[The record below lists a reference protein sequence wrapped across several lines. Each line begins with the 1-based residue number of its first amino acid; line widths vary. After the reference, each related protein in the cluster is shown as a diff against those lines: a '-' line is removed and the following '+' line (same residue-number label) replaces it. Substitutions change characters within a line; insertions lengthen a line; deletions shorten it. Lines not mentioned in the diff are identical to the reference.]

1 MLGQSGFFIK
11 FLKLVGPF
19 WQSEHRAIIRKRT
32 MALIVLTVLQIVIA
46 VIITEWSAMLF
57 DTLEQRDMSGLS
69 TQIGRLILIF
79 AASMTVTVLHLKIKR
94 NLQISWR
101 SWLTARVIGQ
111 WMNKGHHYQIAQI
124 LTVGHDNPDERIA
137 EDIRIA
143 TDEAVNLCHTLFYS
157 LLLLVSFTKILWTLS
172 NTIILHL
179 GEYRIPV
186 HGHLV
191 WIAIMYASVAS
202 ILGWWV
208 GRPLTLTTNAM
219 QTVEA
224 NFRFALVKAR
234 ENAQAISLNHGEAH
248 EEKRFLSLF
257 QDITGVYDLQT
268 HAWAHIIL
276 FSSGYAV
283 LSMALPI
290 LIAAPRYILGSITL
304 GAMMQSVQAFQ
315 QMAAAL
321 SWPVNNM
328 PVIARWHTSVDRVL
342 GLIEALNDLER
353 EVAPKL

>member
-1 MLGQSGFFIK
+1 
-11 FLKLVGPF
+11 
-19 WQSEHRAIIRKRT
+19 
-32 MALIVLTVLQIVIA
+32 VLQIVIA
-46 VIITEWSAMLF
+46 VIITEWSATLF
-57 DTLEQRDMSGLS
+57 DALEQRDMSGLF
-69 TQIGRLILIF
+69 TQIGYLILIF
-79 AASMTVTVLHLKIKR
+79 AGSMTVTVLHLKIKR
-94 NLQISWR
+94 DLQISWR

-124 LTVGHDNPDERIA
+124 LTAGHDNPDERIA
-137 EDIRIA
+137 EDIHIA

-234 ENAQAISLNHGEAH
+234 ENAQVISLKHGEAH

-257 QDITGVYDLQT
+257 KDITGIYDLQT

-290 LIAAPRYILGSITL
+290 LIASPRYILGSITL
-304 GAMMQSVQAFQ
+304 GALMQSVQAFQ
-315 QMAAAL
+315 QMTAAL

-328 PVIARWHTSVDRVL
+328 PVIARWHASVDRVL
-342 GLIEALNDLER
+342 GLIDALNDLER
-353 EVAPKL
+353 EAIPKL

>member
-1 MLGQSGFFIK
+1 MLGQSGFFVK

-19 WQSEHRAIIRKRT
+19 WQSEHRANIRKRT
-32 MALIVLTVLQIVIA
+32 MALIILTVLQIVIA
-46 VIITEWSAMLF
+46 VIITEWSATLF
-57 DTLEQRDMSGLS
+57 DALEQRNMSGLF
-69 TQIGRLILIF
+69 TQIGHLVLIF

-94 NLQISWR
+94 DLQITWR

-124 LTVGHDNPDERIA
+124 LTVGHDNPDGRIA

-143 TDEAVNLCHTLFYS
+143 TDEAVNLCHTMLYS
-157 LLLLVSFTKILWTLS
+157 TLLLVSFTEILWTLS
-172 NTIILHL
+172 GTVILDL
-179 GEYRIPV
+179 GEIRIPV
-186 HGHLV
+186 YGHLV
-191 WIAIMYASVAS
+191 WIAIVYAVVAS
-202 ILGWWV
+202 ILGWWA

-224 NFRFALVKAR
+224 NFRFGLVKAR
-234 ENAQAISLNHGEAH
+234 ENAQAISLKHGEAQ

-257 QDITGVYDLQT
+257 QDITGIYDLQT

-304 GAMMQSVQAFQ
+304 GALMQSVQAFQ

-328 PVIARWHTSVDRVL
+328 PVIAQWHASVDRVL
-342 GLIEALNDLER
+342 GLVEALNDLER